1 LYSPAPRARAAN
13 RDWRLWLPEVEHL
26 CLLIDE
32 MTRGQQLPVM
42 TRFIAASF
50 SISFLFLNR

>member
-1 LYSPAPRARAAN
+1 LYSPGPRARAAN
-13 RDWRLWLPEVEHL
+13 REMSLNFVQVEYL
-26 CLLIDE
+26 ALLIDDL
-32 MTRGQQLPVM
+32 TRGQQLPVM